1 MMANEKRYTEWLTG
15 VKHLVYKVKKSKQT
29 DIATMAGVQ
38 KEHINAVLKGRRSA
52 GSALQDNIS
61 WALGYSYDSIRHL
74 GQLILEGMDA
84 DMALEAMKAGNV
96 NLEGGI
102 GLGGAEKNLTWLP
115 LISFVQAGGWCAV
128 VDNLQPGDAE
138 DWVPYPGRIGPHA
151 FALRVNGPSMEPR
164 FEGETCGTICEDYI
178 DSREAQGYIGE
189 TVQVDLHNE
198 NGTPIKVKG
207 TVVEILIED

>member
-1 MMANEKRYTEWLTG
+1 MRYINMMANEKRYTEWLTG
-15 VKHLVYKVKKSKQT
+15 VKHLV
-29 DIATMAGVQ
+29 
-38 KEHINAVLKGRRSA
+38 
-52 GSALQDNIS
+52 
-61 WALGYSYDSIRHL
+61 YDSIRHL

-151 FALRVNGPSMEPR
+151 FALRVNGPTFFGWGGLYSLSGKRPYR
-164 FEGETCGTICEDYI
+164 IIYATRLARSGVCRANF
-178 DSREAQGYIGE
+178 DSNISRLAFSQSP
-189 TVQVDLHNE
+189 TAALPKVRLKPNSPPV
-198 NGTPIKVKG
+198 PI
-207 TVVEILIED
+207 